1 MEKQLERI
9 GLVYH
14 PDYNIDLGPH
24 IFPARKYQMIYDLV
38 KQDRNLA
45 SLYVYKPEPAKDKD
59 LALVHTKEFLKDFFS
74 LKITERTQYSE
85 LPLTKQIV
93 QSFVLAVGGTILATE
108 LTGKYKFVYHI
119 GGGFHHSMPDRAE
132 GFCYLN
138 DAAIAV
144 KLYQKA
150 YPGRKILFIDLDLHQ
165 GNGNSVIFQEDSDVF
180 TFSMHQE
187 NLYPKKEKSGLD
199 IPLEEGTDDG
209 KYLELLL
216 ESLRKIESD
225 FKPDLIFYIAG
236 ADPFEG
242 DSLGDLKLTLQGLR
256 KRDKI
261 VRDFVRAL
269 DVPAV
274 ILPAGGYAKDF
285 YDTVTIHYNTIK
297 VFATD

>member
-14 PDYNIDLGPH
+14 PDYNMDLGPH
-24 IFPARKYQMIYDLV
+24 VFPARKYQMVYNLV
-38 KQDRNLA
+38 KQDPKLA
-45 SLYVYKPEPAKDKD
+45 NLYVHKPDPAKEKE

-74 LKITERTQYSE
+74 LKLTERTQYSE

-93 QSFVLAVGGTILATE
+93 ESFVLAVGGTILAAE
-108 LTGKYKFVYHI
+108 LTRKYRFVYHI

-138 DAAIAV
+138 DAAIAG
-144 KLYQKA
+144 KLFLKEN
-150 YPGRKILFIDLDLHQ
+150 PGKKVLFIDLDLHQ
-165 GNGNSVIFQEDSDVF
+165 GNGNSIVFQNEPNVF

-187 NLYPKKEKSGLD
+187 NLYPKKEKSGMDIALD
-199 IPLEEGTDDG
+199 EGTDDK
-209 KYLELLL
+209 KYHALL
-216 ESLRKIESD
+216 EKSLDQIQSS
-225 FKPDLIFYIAG
+225 FQPDLIFYIAG

-242 DSLGDLKLTLQGLR
+242 DSLGDLKLTFQGLR

-261 VRDFVRAL
+261 VRDFAIRVDAP
-269 DVPAV
+269 VV

-285 YDTVTIHYNTIK
+285 HDTVTIHYNTIK
-297 VFATD
+297 VFAAD

>member
-1 MEKQLERI
+1 M
-9 GLVYH
+9 VYH

-38 KQDRNLA
+38 KQDHKLA
-45 SLYVYKPEPAKDKD
+45 NLYVYRPEPATDKD
-59 LALVHTKEFLKDFFS
+59 LALVHTEEFLNDFFS
-74 LKITERTQYSE
+74 LKITERTQSSE

-108 LTGKYKFVYHI
+108 LTEKYKFVYHI

-144 KLYQKA
+144 KLYQRA

-165 GNGNSVIFQEDSDVF
+165 GNGNSVVFQEDPDVF

-199 IPLEEGTDDG
+199 IPLEEGTNDG
-209 KYLELLL
+209 KYLELLV

-242 DSLGDLKLTLQGLR
+242 DSLGDLKLTFQGLR

-261 VRDFVRAL
+261 VRDFVSAL
-269 DVPAV
+269 DVSAV

-297 VFATD
+297 VFAAD

>member
-14 PDYNIDLGPH
+14 PDYNMDLGPH
-24 IFPARKYQMIYDLV
+24 VFPARKYQMVYNLV
-38 KQDRNLA
+38 KQDPKLA
-45 SLYVYKPEPAKDKD
+45 DLYVHKPDPAKEKE

-74 LKITERTQYSE
+74 LKLTERTQYSE

-93 QSFVLAVGGTILATE
+93 QSFVLAVGGTILSME
-108 LTGKYKFVYHI
+108 LTKKYRFVYHI

-138 DAAIAV
+138 DAAIAG
-144 KLYQKA
+144 KLFLKEN
-150 YPGRKILFIDLDLHQ
+150 PGKKVLFIDLDLHQ
-165 GNGNSVIFQEDSDVF
+165 GNGNSIVFQNEPNVF

-187 NLYPKKEKSGLD
+187 NLYPKKEKSGMDIALD
-199 IPLEEGTDDG
+199 EGTDDK
-209 KYLELLL
+209 KYHDLL
-216 ESLRKIESD
+216 EESLEKIHSS
-225 FKPDLIFYIAG
+225 FQPDLIFYIAG

-242 DSLGDLKLTLQGLR
+242 DSLGDLKLTFQGLR

-261 VRDFVRAL
+261 VRDFAL
-269 DVPAV
+269 RVDAPVV

-285 YDTVTIHYNTIK
+285 HDTVTIHYNTIK
-297 VFATD
+297 VFAAD

>member
-14 PDYNIDLGPH
+14 PDYNMDLGPH
-24 IFPARKYQMIYDLV
+24 VFPARKYQMVYNLV
-38 KQDRNLA
+38 KQDPKLA
-45 SLYVYKPEPAKDKD
+45 DLYVYKPDPAKEKD

-108 LTGKYKFVYHI
+108 LTQKYKFVYHI

-138 DAAIAV
+138 DAAIAG
-144 KLYQKA
+144 KLYQKKH
-150 YPGRKILFIDLDLHQ
+150 PGKKILFIDLDLHQ
-165 GNGNSVIFQEDSDVF
+165 GNGNSVVFQGDPDVF

-199 IPLEEGTDDG
+199 IPLGEGTDDK
-209 KYLELLL
+209 KYLELL
-216 ESLRKIESD
+216 EKSLNDIKAD

-242 DSLGDLKLTLQGLR
+242 DSLGDLKLTFQGLR

-261 VRDFVRAL
+261 VRDFAL
-269 DVPAV
+269 ALNAPAV

-285 YDTVTIHYNTIK
+285 HDTVTIHYNTIK
-297 VFATD
+297 VFAAD

>member
-1 MEKQLERI
+1 M
-9 GLVYH
+9 VYH

-38 KQDRNLA
+38 KQDHKLA
-45 SLYVYKPEPAKDKD
+45 NLYVYRPEPAKDKD
-59 LALVHTKEFLKDFFS
+59 LALVHTEEFLNDFFS
-74 LKITERTQYSE
+74 LKITERTQSSE

-108 LTGKYKFVYHI
+108 LTEKYKFVYHI

-144 KLYQKA
+144 KLYQRA

-165 GNGNSVIFQEDSDVF
+165 GNGNSVVFQEDPDVF

-199 IPLEEGTDDG
+199 IPLEEGTNDG
-209 KYLELLL
+209 KYLELLV

-242 DSLGDLKLTLQGLR
+242 DSLGDLKLTFQGLR

-261 VRDFVRAL
+261 VRDFVSAL
-269 DVPAV
+269 DVSAV

-297 VFATD
+297 VFAAD

>member
-14 PDYNIDLGPH
+14 PDYNMDLGPH
-24 IFPARKYQMIYDLV
+24 VFPARKYQMVYNLV
-38 KQDRNLA
+38 KQDPKLA
-45 SLYVYKPEPAKDKD
+45 SLYIYKPESAREKD
-59 LALVHTKEFLKDFFS
+59 LALVHTEEFLRDFFG
-74 LKITERTQYSE
+74 LKLTERTQYSE

-108 LTGKYKFVYHI
+108 LTEKYRFVYHI

-144 KLYQKA
+144 KLYQLRN
-150 YPGRKILFIDLDLHQ
+150 PGKKILFVDLDLHQ
-165 GNGNSVIFQEDSDVF
+165 GNGNSVVFQNDPNVF

-187 NLYPKKEKSGLD
+187 NLYPKKETSGMD
-199 IPLEEGTDDG
+199 VPLEEGTDDQT
-209 KYLELLL
+209 YLQLL
-216 ESLRKIESD
+216 ENSLERIVSS
-225 FKPDLIFYIAG
+225 FRPDLIVYIAG

-242 DSLGDLKLTLQGLR
+242 DSLGDLKLTFQGLR
-256 KRDKI
+256 KRDKAI
-261 VRDFVRAL
+261 RDFAL
-269 DVPAV
+269 KTNARAV

-285 YDTVTIHYNTIK
+285 HDTVTIHYNTIK
-297 VFATD
+297 IFAAD

>member
-14 PDYNIDLGPH
+14 PDYNLDLGPH
-24 IFPARKYQMIYDLV
+24 IFPARKYQMVYDLV
-38 KQDRNLA
+38 KQDHKLA
-45 SLYVYKPEPAKDKD
+45 DLYVYKPDPAKDKD

-74 LKITERTQYSE
+74 LKLTERTQYSE
-85 LPLTKQIV
+85 LPLTEQIV
-93 QSFVLAVGGTILATE
+93 HSFVLAVGGTILAME
-108 LTGKYKFVYHI
+108 LTQKYKFVYHI
-119 GGGFHHSMPDRAE
+119 GGGFHHSLPDRAE

-138 DAAIAV
+138 DAAIAG
-144 KLYQKA
+144 KLYQKT
-150 YPGRKILFIDLDLHQ
+150 YPGKKILFIDLDLHQ
-165 GNGNSVIFQEDSDVF
+165 GNGNSVVFQEDPDAF

-187 NLYPKKEKSGLD
+187 NLYPKKERSGLD
-199 IPLEEGTDDG
+199 VPLEEGTEDK
-209 KYLELLL
+209 KYLELLV
-216 ESLRKIESD
+216 ESLRKIESE

-242 DSLGDLKLTLQGLR
+242 DSLGDLKLTFQGLR

-261 VRDFVRAL
+261 VRDFANKL
-269 DVPAV
+269 NAPTV

-297 VFATD
+297 VFAAD

>member
-14 PDYNIDLGPH
+14 PDYNMDLGPH
-24 IFPARKYQMIYDLV
+24 VFPARKYQMVYNLV
-38 KQDRNLA
+38 KQDPKLA
-45 SLYVYKPEPAKDKD
+45 SLYIYKPEPAREKD
-59 LALVHTKEFLKDFFS
+59 LALVHTGEFLQDFFG
-74 LKITERTQYSE
+74 LKLTERTQYSE

-108 LTGKYKFVYHI
+108 LTEKYRFVYHI

-144 KLYQKA
+144 KLHQLRN
-150 YPGRKILFIDLDLHQ
+150 PGKKILFIDLDLHQ
-165 GNGNSVIFQEDSDVF
+165 GNGNSVVFQDDPDVF

-187 NLYPKKEKSGLD
+187 NLYPKKEKSGMD
-199 IPLEEGTDDG
+199 VPLEEGTDD
-209 KYLELLL
+209 KTYLQLL
-216 ESLRKIESD
+216 ENSLDTIASSFR
-225 FKPDLIFYIAG
+225 PDLILYIAG

-242 DSLGDLKLTLQGLR
+242 DSLGDLKLTFQGLR
-256 KRDKI
+256 KRDKTI
-261 VRDFVRAL
+261 RDFAL
-269 DVPAV
+269 KTGAPAV

-285 YDTVTIHYNTIK
+285 HDTVTIHYNTIK
-297 VFATD
+297 IFAAD

>member
-14 PDYNIDLGPH
+14 PDYNMDLGPH
-24 IFPARKYQMIYDLV
+24 VFPARKYQMVYNLV
-38 KQDRNLA
+38 KQDPKLA
-45 SLYVYKPEPAKDKD
+45 DLYVHKPDPAKEKE

-74 LKITERTQYSE
+74 LKLTDRTQYSE

-93 QSFVLAVGGTILATE
+93 QSFVLAVGGTILSME
-108 LTGKYKFVYHI
+108 LTKKYKFVYHI

-138 DAAIAV
+138 DAAIAG
-144 KLYQKA
+144 KLFLKEN
-150 YPGRKILFIDLDLHQ
+150 PRKKVLFIDLDLHQ
-165 GNGNSVIFQEDSDVF
+165 GNGNSVVFQNDPNVF

-187 NLYPKKEKSGLD
+187 NLYPKKEKSGMDVALA
-199 IPLEEGTDDG
+199 EGTDD
-209 KYLELLL
+209 KTYHELLE
-216 ESLRKIESD
+216 ESLEKIYSS
-225 FKPDLIFYIAG
+225 FQPDLIFYIAG

-242 DSLGDLKLTLQGLR
+242 DSLGDLKLTFQGLR

-261 VRDFVRAL
+261 VKDFAL
-269 DVPAV
+269 RVDAPVV

-285 YDTVTIHYNTIK
+285 HDTVTIHYNTIK
-297 VFATD
+297 VFAAD

>member
-14 PDYNIDLGPH
+14 PDYNMDLGPH
-24 IFPARKYQMIYDLV
+24 VFPARKYQMVYNLV
-38 KQDRNLA
+38 KQDPKLA
-45 SLYVYKPEPAKDKD
+45 DLYIYKPEPAKEKD

-74 LKITERTQYSE
+74 LKLTERTQYSE

-108 LTGKYKFVYHI
+108 LTQKYKFVYHI

-138 DAAIAV
+138 DAAIAG
-144 KLYQKA
+144 KLYQKEH
-150 YPGRKILFIDLDLHQ
+150 PGKKILFIDLDLHQ
-165 GNGNSVIFQEDSDVF
+165 GNGNSVVFQEDPDVF
-180 TFSMHQE
+180 TFSMHQD

-199 IPLEEGTDDG
+199 IPLGEGTDD
-209 KYLELLL
+209 KQYLELL
-216 ESLRKIESD
+216 EKSLNEIKAD

-242 DSLGDLKLTLQGLR
+242 DSLGDLKLTFQGLR
-256 KRDKI
+256 KRDK
-261 VRDFVRAL
+261 VVKDFAL
-269 DVPAV
+269 ALNAPVV

-285 YDTVTIHYNTIK
+285 HDTVTIHYNTIK
-297 VFATD
+297 VFAAD

>member
-14 PDYNIDLGPH
+14 PDYNMDLGPH
-24 IFPARKYQMIYDLV
+24 VFPARKYQMVYNLV
-38 KQDRNLA
+38 KQDPKLA
-45 SLYVYKPEPAKDKD
+45 DLFVHKPDPAKEKE

-74 LKITERTQYSE
+74 LKLTERTQYSE

-93 QSFVLAVGGTILATE
+93 QSFVLAVGGTILSME
-108 LTGKYKFVYHI
+108 LTKKYKFVYHI

-138 DAAIAV
+138 DAAIAG
-144 KLYQKA
+144 KLFQRQN
-150 YPGRKILFIDLDLHQ
+150 PGKKVLYIDLDLHQ
-165 GNGNSVIFQEDSDVF
+165 GNGNSVVFQNDPHVF

-187 NLYPKKEKSGLD
+187 NLYPKKEKSGMDVAL
-199 IPLEEGTDDG
+199 LEGTDDK
-209 KYLELLL
+209 KYHELLE
-216 ESLRKIESD
+216 ESLEKIYSS
-225 FKPDLIFYIAG
+225 FQPDLIFYIAG

-242 DSLGDLKLTLQGLR
+242 DSLGDLKLTFQGLR

-261 VRDFVRAL
+261 VKEFAL
-269 DVPAV
+269 RVDAPVV

-285 YDTVTIHYNTIK
+285 HDTVTIHYNTIK
-297 VFATD
+297 VFAAD

>member
-1 MEKQLERI
+1 
-9 GLVYH
+9 
-14 PDYNIDLGPH
+14 
-24 IFPARKYQMIYDLV
+24 
-38 KQDRNLA
+38 
-45 SLYVYKPEPAKDKD
+45 
-59 LALVHTKEFLKDFFS
+59 
-74 LKITERTQYSE
+74 
-85 LPLTKQIV
+85 
-93 QSFVLAVGGTILATE
+93 
-108 LTGKYKFVYHI
+108 
-119 GGGFHHSMPDRAE
+119 MPDRAE

-144 KLYQKA
+144 KLYQRT

-165 GNGNSVIFQEDSDVF
+165 GNGNSVVFQEDSDVF

-199 IPLEEGTDDG
+199 IPLEEGTEDG
-209 KYLELLL
+209 KYLELLT
-216 ESLRKIESD
+216 ESLHKIKSD

>member
-14 PDYNIDLGPH
+14 PDYNMDLGPH
-24 IFPARKYQMIYDLV
+24 VFPARKYQMVYNLV
-38 KQDRNLA
+38 KQDPKLA
-45 SLYVYKPEPAKDKD
+45 NLYVHKPDPAKEKE

-74 LKITERTQYSE
+74 LKLTERTQYSE

-93 QSFVLAVGGTILATE
+93 ESFVLAVGGTILAAE
-108 LTGKYKFVYHI
+108 LTRKYRFVYHI

-138 DAAIAV
+138 DAAIAG
-144 KLYQKA
+144 KLFLKEN
-150 YPGRKILFIDLDLHQ
+150 PGKKVLFIDLDLHQ
-165 GNGNSVIFQEDSDVF
+165 GNGNSIVFQNEPNVF

-187 NLYPKKEKSGLD
+187 NLYPKKEKSGMDIALD
-199 IPLEEGTDDG
+199 EGTDDK
-209 KYLELLL
+209 KYHALL
-216 ESLRKIESD
+216 EESLDQIQSS
-225 FKPDLIFYIAG
+225 FQPDLIFYIAG

-242 DSLGDLKLTLQGLR
+242 DSLGDLKLTFQGLR

-261 VRDFVRAL
+261 VRDFAIRVDAP
-269 DVPAV
+269 VV

-285 YDTVTIHYNTIK
+285 HDTVTIHYNTIK
-297 VFATD
+297 VFAAD